1 MKKICLNFQIHQPF
15 RLKRYRFFNISND
28 HYYYDDYAN
37 ESYIRR
43 MAELSYLP
51 TNRILLDAIKE
62 HKDKFKVS
70 FSFSGTVLDQFKLYA
85 PEVLDSFR
93 ALADTGCVE
102 FVGGTDA
109 YSLASLVN
117 KEEFVAQVNSYNEKI
132 ANLFGQQ
139 VGKVFCNSNMVY
151 SNDIGAMIEEMGFQG
166 VLTEGAKHILGW
178 KSPNYVY
185 CSATNPRLKLLLR
198 NYKMS
203 DDIRFNFSV
212 HAWSE
217 YPLTAEKLVHWM
229 ELLDPKEEVINI
241 SLDYSTFGEKQS
253 ASTGIFEFLRYLPK
267 VAIKKKFAFTT
278 PTELLNLQPIA
289 PLSIHY
295 PISWTDEERDLT
307 AWRGNELQVEAFD
320 KLYKLAERVKQTPD
334 PKVKVD
340 WKYLQASDHFRFM
353 STKFYSTGRRT
364 PYNPYESPY
373 DAFINYMNVLS
384 DFTMQLQKVDAPAA
398 KVDVKAL
405 ELELVE
411 KDRQLK
417 ITKLQLDKLRTTIA
431 KAMQDD
437 EEVAVEE
444 PAKKAAPK
452 KDAATPAVAKATKV
466 VAEEKPVAKAA
477 ASKKAT
483 TKTTAAKTA
492 TAKAAT
498 PKSKTAAK

>member
-15 RLKRYRFFNISND
+15 RLKRYRFFNITHD

-43 MAELSYLP
+43 LAELSYLP
-51 TNRILLDAIKE
+51 ANKILLEIIKE
-62 HKDKFKVS
+62 QKDKFKVS
-70 FSFSGTVLDQFKLYA
+70 FAISGTALDQFELYA
-85 PEVLDSFR
+85 PEVLASFR

-102 FVGGTDA
+102 FIAGTDA
-109 YSLASLVN
+109 YSLSSLTDS
-117 KEEFVAQVNSYNEKI
+117 KEFTAQVKAHQVKI
-132 ANLFGQQ
+132 EQHFGKQAS
-139 VGKVFCNSNMVY
+139 KVFCNSNMVY
-151 SNDIGAMIEEMGFQG
+151 SNEIGAMVEEMGFQG

-178 KSPNYVY
+178 KSPNYIY

-212 HAWSE
+212 QAWSE
-217 YPLTAEKLVHWM
+217 YPLTAEKMVYWM
-229 ELLDPKEEVINI
+229 ELLDPKEDVINL
-241 SLDYSTFGEKQS
+241 SLDYSTFGEKQP

-267 VAIKKKFAFTT
+267 IAIKKKFAFVT
-278 PTELLNLQPIA
+278 PDELLHLQPVA

-307 AWRGNELQVEAFD
+307 AWRGNELQIEAFD
-320 KLYKLAERVKQTPD
+320 KLYSLAERVRQTPD
-334 PKVKVD
+334 HKIKID
-340 WKYLQASDHFRFM
+340 WKYLQTSDHFRFM

-364 PYNPYESPY
+364 TYNPYESPY

-384 DFTMQLQKVDAPAA
+384 DFALQLQKVEAPSA

-405 ELELVE
+405 EMELVE

-417 ITKLQLDKLRTTIA
+417 ITRLQLDKLRTTLV

-437 EEVAVEE
+437 VEPEEGK
-444 PAKKAAPK
+444 PAKKAAAK
-452 KDAATPAVAKATKV
+452 K
-466 VAEEKPVAKAA
+466 
-477 ASKKAT
+477 
-483 TKTTAAKTA
+483 KTA
-492 TAKAAT
+492 RA
-498 PKSKTAAK
+498 

>member
-43 MAELSYLP
+43 VAELSYLP
-51 TNRILLDAIKE
+51 ANKILLETIKE
-62 HKDKFKVS
+62 YKDKFKVS
-70 FSFSGTVLDQFKLYA
+70 FSISGTVLDQFKLYA

-102 FVGGTDA
+102 FVAGPDA

-117 KEEFVAQVNSYNEKI
+117 KEEFISQVNSHKEKI
-132 ANLFGQQ
+132 ANLFGKQ
-139 VGKVFCNSNMVY
+139 VGKVFCNSNMIY
-151 SNDIGAMIEEMGFQG
+151 SNDIGSVIEEMGFQG

-178 KSPNYVY
+178 KSPNYIY

-198 NYKMS
+198 NYKLS

-217 YPLTAEKLVHWM
+217 YPLTAEKMVHWM
-229 ELLDPKEEVINI
+229 GLLDPKEEVVNI
-241 SLDYSTFGEKQS
+241 SLDYSTFGEKQ
-253 ASTGIFEFLRYLPK
+253 AVSTGIFEFLRYLPK
-267 VAIKKKFAFTT
+267 IALKKKFSFAT
-278 PTELLNLQPIA
+278 PTELLDLQPIA

-307 AWRGNELQVEAFD
+307 AWRGNELQLEAFD
-320 KLYKLAERVKQTPD
+320 KLYQLTERVRQTPD
-334 PKVKVD
+334 PKIKID

-384 DFTMQLQKVDAPAA
+384 DFTMQLQKVNAPAE

-405 ELELVE
+405 EFELVE
-411 KDRQLK
+411 KDKQLK

-437 EEVAVEE
+437 DEIEIEE
-444 PAKKAAPK
+444 PVKKATTSKKGAIASATKTIKATAEKKDSAAKTSSAKKTTTKASS
-452 KDAATPAVAKATKV
+452 KAT
-466 VAEEKPVAKAA
+466 

-483 TKTTAAKTA
+483 
-492 TAKAAT
+492 
-498 PKSKTAAK
+498 SK

>member
-15 RLKRYRFFNISND
+15 RLKRYRFFNITND

-43 MAELSYLP
+43 LAELSYLP
-51 TNRILLDAIKE
+51 ANNILLDTIRE
-62 HKDKFKVS
+62 HKGKFNVS
-70 FSFSGTVLDQFKLYA
+70 FSISGTALDQFELYA
-85 PEVLDSFR
+85 PEVLTSFR

-102 FVGGTDA
+102 FVAGTDA
-109 YSLASLVN
+109 HSLVSLVN
-117 KEEFVAQVNSYNEKI
+117 KEEFVAQVNAHVAKI
-132 ANLFGQQ
+132 ERHFGKQAS
-139 VGKVFCNSNMVY
+139 KVFCNSNMIY
-151 SNDIGAMIEEMGFQG
+151 SNEIGAVIEEMGFQG

-198 NYKMS
+198 NYKLS

-212 HAWSE
+212 QAWSE
-217 YPLTAEKLVHWM
+217 YPLTAEKMVYWL
-229 ELLDPKEEVINI
+229 ELLDSKEEVINI
-241 SLDYSTFGEKQS
+241 SLDYATFGEKQL
-253 ASTGIFEFLRYLPK
+253 ASTGIFDFLKYLPK
-267 VAIKKKFAFTT
+267 IAIKKKFAFVT
-278 PTELLNLQPIA
+278 PDELLKLQPVA

-307 AWRGNELQVEAFD
+307 AWRGNDLQVEAFD

-334 PKVKVD
+334 PKIKID

-364 PYNPYESPY
+364 PYSPYESPY

-384 DFTMQLQKVDAPAA
+384 DFALQLQKIAEPEV
-398 KVDVKAL
+398 KVDVRAL
-405 ELELVE
+405 ELELLE

-417 ITKLQLDKLRTTIA
+417 IAKLQLDKLRTTIA

-437 EEVAVEE
+437 EELEMGKSVKKTAPNKKTV
-444 PAKKAAPK
+444 PAK
-452 KDAATPAVAKATKV
+452 
-466 VAEEKPVAKAA
+466 EEN
-477 ASKKAT
+477 
-483 TKTTAAKTA
+483 AAKKSAKKTKPA
-492 TAKAAT
+492 T
-498 PKSKTAAK
+498 S

>member
-1 MKKICLNFQIHQPF
+1 MKNICLNFQIHQPF
-15 RLKRYRFFNISND
+15 RLKRYRFFNISSD

-51 TNRILLDAIKE
+51 ANKILLDLIKD
-62 HKDKFKVS
+62 HKDKFSVS
-70 FSFSGTVLDQFKLYA
+70 FSISGTALDQFELYA
-85 PEVLDSFR
+85 PEVLASFR
-93 ALADTGCVE
+93 ALADTGRVE
-102 FVGGTDA
+102 FVAGTDA
-109 YSLASLVN
+109 YSLASLVD
-117 KEEFVAQVNSYNEKI
+117 KDEFIAQVETHKAKI
-132 ANLFGQQ
+132 ERHFGKPAS
-139 VGKVFCNSNMVY
+139 KVFCNSNMVY
-151 SNDIGAMIEEMGFQG
+151 NNEIGAMIEEMGFQG
-166 VLTEGAKHILGW
+166 VLTEGARHILGW

-198 NYKMS
+198 NYKLS

-212 HAWSE
+212 QAWSE
-217 YPLTAEKLVHWM
+217 YPLTAEKMVHWL
-229 ELLDPKEEVINI
+229 ELLDTKEEVVNL
-241 SLDYSTFGEKQS
+241 SLDYATFGEKQS

-267 VAIKKKFAFTT
+267 IAIKKGFAFVT
-278 PTELLNLQPIA
+278 PDELLKLQPVA

-307 AWRGNELQVEAFD
+307 AWRGNELQIEAFG

-334 PKVKVD
+334 PKIKVD

-384 DFTMQLQKVDAPAA
+384 DFAMQLQKVAEPSA
-398 KVDVKAL
+398 KIDVKAMEE
-405 ELELVE
+405 ELLE

-417 ITKLQLDKLRTTIA
+417 NTKLQLDKLRTTIA

-437 EEVAVEE
+437 DEPDTT
-444 PAKKAAPK
+444 PAKKA
-452 KDAATPAVAKATKV
+452 
-466 VAEEKPVAKAA
+466 
-477 ASKKAT
+477 
-483 TKTTAAKTA
+483 A

-498 PKSKTAAK
+498 AAKTPAKKTTAGKKAAK